1 MSLKKSITVAAITL
15 ISSSAL
21 TPLLSTSAI
30 AGTFTVKGK
39 CAFLLDQSYNEKC
52 TILIKKGYLS
62 VLTGRS
68 SVEKIFGQ
76 QISDFNLANKTTL
89 RMDENLALY
98 DSAVPWW
105 TPWNKVPKW
114 VKNATKKTNEQH
126 EIVLGYVNTQ
136 LNNPANLVL
145 ITLDDPSKAAGFVR
159 QLSKITGLRVGEKT
173 IPGSELSPSLKLNL
187 LRDAKK
193 QAQRINGLCRQRMY
207 NDAEPVLNEL
217 DTFAY
222 NASNNISMFLNSETT
237 ITKIENISEGA
248 RQVCENE
255 FKRELAELAAA
266 ERARLAAIR
275 AREAA
280 KRAALIR
287 SRAAAAAAEQQK
299 RRAAYDLLASY

>member
-1 MSLKKSITVAAITL
+1 
-15 ISSSAL
+15 
-21 TPLLSTSAI
+21 
-30 AGTFTVKGK
+30 
-39 CAFLLDQSYNEKC
+39 
-52 TILIKKGYLS
+52 
-62 VLTGRS
+62 
-68 SVEKIFGQ
+68 
-76 QISDFNLANKTTL
+76 
-89 RMDENLALY
+89 
-98 DSAVPWW
+98 
-105 TPWNKVPKW
+105 
-114 VKNATKKTNEQH
+114 
-126 EIVLGYVNTQ
+126 
-136 LNNPANLVL
+136 
-145 ITLDDPSKAAGFVR
+145 
-159 QLSKITGLRVGEKT
+159 
-173 IPGSELSPSLKLNL
+173 
-187 LRDAKK
+187 
-193 QAQRINGLCRQRMY
+193 MY

>member
-1 MSLKKSITVAAITL
+1 
-15 ISSSAL
+15 
-21 TPLLSTSAI
+21 
-30 AGTFTVKGK
+30 
-39 CAFLLDQSYNEKC
+39 
-52 TILIKKGYLS
+52 
-62 VLTGRS
+62 
-68 SVEKIFGQ
+68 
-76 QISDFNLANKTTL
+76 
-89 RMDENLALY
+89 MDENLALY

-299 RRAAYDLLASY
+299 RRAAYDLLTSY